1 VDFFN
6 SLIRWLVE
14 AYVGLFGA
22 AHPLVS
28 LIPLSI
34 LVGIGMLWVF
44 GKTSDQKA
52 IARQKKK
59 VQAYLL
65 ELRLFG
71 DDPGLLWKSQ
81 IDLVVGN
88 LRYMGLM
95 LKPALYLTLPM
106 VVLLF
111 HLDAV
116 YGISALPVGESAVV
130 TVHAS
135 GRLAETAAAP
145 QLEAPEG
152 VVVETAAMRALDAG
166 EFSWRVRAQAE
177 AEGELQF
184 DWNGQSWSKS
194 VTTGDSLRY
203 VSHNRPTSMLDS
215 LAAPGEPR
223 LAVPQLDSVEIAY
236 PGAEIDFAAYR
247 LHWLVWFFVVSLV
260 AAYLLK
266 GFFGVTI

>member
-1 VDFFN
+1 MDLSN
-6 SLIRWLVE
+6 SLIRRLVE
-14 AYVGLFGA
+14 TYVGLFGG

-34 LVGIGMLWVF
+34 VVGIGMLWVF
-44 GKTSDQKA
+44 GKTSNQKA

-81 IDLVVGN
+81 IDLVLGN

-106 VVLLF
+106 IVLLF

-116 YGISALPVGESAVV
+116 YGIAGLSAGKSAVV
-130 TVHAS
+130 TVQAS
-135 GRLAETAAAP
+135 GRLAESAEAPKLAAP
-145 QLEAPEG
+145 DG
-152 VVVETAAMRALDAG
+152 IVVETAALRALDAG
-166 EFSWRVRAQAE
+166 QFSWRVRAESE
-177 AEGELQF
+177 ANGELQF
-184 DWNGQSWSKS
+184 DWNGRSWSKS
-194 VTTGDSLRY
+194 LTAGDSLQY
-203 VSHNRPTSMLDS
+203 VSHRRPTSWLDS
-215 LAAPGEPR
+215 IASPGEPR
-223 LAVPQLDSVEIAY
+223 LATPQLEWVEIAY
-236 PGAEIDFAAYR
+236 PAAEIEFASYR
-247 LHWLVWFFVVSLV
+247 LHWLVWFFVVSLA